1 MPRSSSPS
9 PNREVMP
16 VVQGRMPRE
25 FINWLL
31 DRAAE
36 EGTSLSTELRNC
48 VAAAVVRAG
57 DAKRYG
63 IDVEDIPEDLL

>member
-1 MPRSSSPS
+1 MTHHKTTSTHGA
-9 PNREVMP
+9 VMP
-16 VVQGRMPRE
+16 AVQGRMPRE

-48 VAAAVVRAG
+48 VAAAIVQAG

-63 IDVEDIPEDLL
+63 IDVDELELEP

>member
-1 MPRSSSPS
+1 
-9 PNREVMP
+9 MP

>member
-9 PNREVMP
+9 PRREVMP

-25 FINWLL
+25 FIDWLL

-36 EGTSLSTELRNC
+36 EGTSLSTELRNA
-48 VAAAVVRAG
+48 VAAAIVHAG

-63 IDVEDIPEDLL
+63 IDVQEVPEDLL